1 LTVYTDD
8 PAFARALLA
17 GAEQTGRRHSPDPAH
32 APLAERF
39 FGAGAAVPLVAAAH
53 PFWRCL
59 LVSGHTAGSQYDRIV
74 RLGREGVPLPH
85 GLVCVARG
93 GTGLQGFRGRSWTA
107 CPGNL
112 HLTVHLA
119 PGREV
124 PRFESVFLALAAVSV
139 VEAIDAVPGLA
150 GRAAIRWVNDVV
162 IDGAKVAGVLAHTA
176 SRGTTVTGVTLGI
189 GVNVETTPAV
199 APTAFVPAAAA
210 LGDFAP
216 DPAAARLPALFR
228 GVLDA
233 LEAGYRLL
241 LAGGHRPLVERYRAR
256 SAVLGRTVA
265 VSVDAPD
272 EVPRIVASG
281 RVAAIGDGLEL
292 HLDGRAAPVTGGRL
306 VADPPAAAAVPHAHR
321 RGAA

>member
-8 PAFARALLA
+8 PAFARTLLA
-17 GAEQTGRRHSPDPAH
+17 RTARSGSSARPDPAH
-32 APLAERF
+32 AALAARF
-39 FGAGAAVPLVAAAH
+39 FGAAAATLADAAH

-74 RLGREGVPLPH
+74 RLGRGGVPLPH
-85 GLVCVARG
+85 GLACVARG

-119 PGREV
+119 PDREV

-139 VEAIDAVPGLA
+139 VDAVDAVPGLA

-176 SRGTTVTGVTLGI
+176 SRGSTVTGVTLGI

-210 LGDFAP
+210 LGEFVT

-228 GVLDA
+228 EVLDA
-233 LEAGYRLL
+233 LEANYRRLL
-241 LAGGHRPLVERYRAR
+241 ADGHRPLLDRYRAR
-256 SAVLGRTVA
+256 SAVLGRRVS
-265 VSVDAPD
+265 VSVDTPD

-281 RVAAIGDGLEL
+281 RVASIGDGLEL
-292 HLDGRAAPVTGGRL
+292 HLEGRAAPVTGGRL
-306 VADPPAAAAVPHAHR
+306 IVDPPAATATVPHPHR